1 MPFFPGSFSDSYHGG
16 TYGTEDITTLSDR
29 QLFASHGAL
38 MFPLEQ
44 SDAWTEKVTPRQ
56 CSLLLLRF
64 RSFGSNPF
72 FFFFFFF
79 ADQKNSSA
87 AYCQGIC
94 DGCPY

>member
-72 FFFFFFF
+72 FFFFFF